1 MLGSVLGVG
10 LEGKAP
16 TFQPAKRTAGPRG
29 GRTQEVGQLEKAS
42 QVAA

>member
-1 MLGSVLGVG
+1 MQGSVRCVG
-10 LEGKAP
+10 WKGKAP